1 MSESAEIR
9 HNVIR
14 CAWVDPDPL
23 YEQYHDTEWGVPV
36 RDDPLLFEALTLEGA
51 QAGLSWLTVLRK
63 RENYRKAFDF
73 FDPVR
78 VSAYGE
84 EDVQRLLGNPGIIRN
99 QLKIRS
105 SITNARAFRQIQE
118 EFGGFA
124 KFLWG
129 FVEDRPLQNSWQH
142 MREVPA
148 TSPESDRLSEELRRR
163 GFKFAGS
170 TICYAVMQ
178 AVGMVNDHTTDCP
191 RYNEVA
197 AMAAGSGGRS

>member
-1 MSESAEIR
+1 M
-9 HNVIR
+9 
-14 CAWVDPDPL
+14 
-23 YEQYHDTEWGVPV
+23 

-129 FVEDRPLQNSWQH
+129 FVEDRPLENSWQH

-178 AVGMVNDHTTDCP
+178 AVGWSTITQRTALATTKWRRWLLDL
-191 RYNEVA
+191 A
-197 AMAAGSGGRS
+197 GGRSLPLEKLLELFFQAPGVNS

>member
-1 MSESAEIR
+1 MSESAKNSHEI
-9 HNVIR
+9 IR
-14 CAWVDPDPL
+14 CAWVGSDPL

-36 RDDPLLFEALTLEGA
+36 RDDRMLFEALTLDGA

-63 RENYRKAFDF
+63 RENYRKAFDL

-78 VSAYGE
+78 VAAYTE

-99 QLKIRS
+99 QLKVRS
-105 SITNARAFRQIQE
+105 AITNARAFLQVQE
-118 EFGGFA
+118 EFGEFA
-124 KFLWG
+124 KFLWS
-129 FVEDRPLQNSWQH
+129 FVEDRPIQNSWKH
-142 MREVPA
+142 VREVPA

-170 TICYAVMQ
+170 TICYALMQ

-191 RYNEVA
+191 RYREVT
-197 AMAAGSGGRS
+197 AMAELTG

>member
-1 MSESAEIR
+1 MSEPSKTSQG
-9 HNVIR
+9 VVR
-14 CAWVDPDPL
+14 CAWVGSDPL

-36 RDDPLLFEALTLEGA
+36 RDDRLLFEALTLDGA

-63 RENYRKAFDF
+63 RENYRKAFDL

-78 VSAYGE
+78 VAAYTE

-99 QLKIRS
+99 QLKVRS
-105 SITNARAFRQIQE
+105 AITNARAFLQVQE
-118 EFGGFA
+118 EFGEFA
-124 KFLWG
+124 KFLWS
-129 FVEDRPLQNSWQH
+129 FVEDRPIQNSWKH
-142 MREVPA
+142 VREVPA

-170 TICYAVMQ
+170 TICYALMQ

-191 RYNEVA
+191 RYKEVR
-197 AMAAGSGGRS
+197 AMAELTA